1 MAYYGHGTGNYLT
14 NFEDYYKSSEESEEE
29 GEGSGARDTKVPVDS
44 DSTYYTESEEED
56 RPSYQGKTKEEHQRK
71 EDKKKSLSDFKIRG
85 ESLQSLRD
93 YAVEESEDIF
103 NDDDKEKVFSTEAI
117 SIQGSNQ
124 PGTKTVTE
132 KQLSDNYADLLKTVC
147 KERFPLSAKQKSGL
161 VLFLNSMFM
170 DLKLFFFLTQLIL
183 SQTMGNYSPRLLR
196 KSPDFC
202 RADLMKLSVRSAVK
216 P

>member
-1 MAYYGHGTGNYLT
+1 MAHYGQGTGNYLT

-56 RPSYQGKTKEEHQRK
+56 SRSYQGKTKEEHQGK
-71 EDKKKSLSDFKIRG
+71 EDEKKSHSDFKIRG
-85 ESLQSLRD
+85 ESLQNLKD

-103 NDDDKEKVFSTEAI
+103 NDDKEKVFSTEAI

-124 PGTKTVTE
+124 PGTKTVAE

-183 SQTMGNYSPRLLR
+183 SQSMGNYAPLLLWT
-196 KSPDFC
+196 SPDFC
-202 RADLMKLSVRSAVK
+202 RA
-216 P
+216 

>member
-56 RPSYQGKTKEEHQRK
+56 RPSYQGKTKEKHQRK
-71 EDKKKSLSDFKIRG
+71 EDEKKPLNDFKIRG
-85 ESLQSLRD
+85 KSLQSLRD

-147 KERFPLSAKQKSGL
+147 KERFPLSARQKSGL
-161 VLFLNSMFM
+161 VGFLMSVFT
-170 DLKLFFFLTQLIL
+170 DLKLLFFPNSINSVAKYGKLCPT
-183 SQTMGNYSPRLLR
+183 T
-196 KSPDFC
+196 
-202 RADLMKLSVRSAVK
+202 LMN
-216 P
+216 